1 MGVQLSVSSLIAMH
15 TFTSFFLGLSAVLA
29 SVAGDWSGTGELSC
43 YGHVDVT
50 ASFDQG
56 ANNQGPGAVTCEPV
70 EWDAATGLGP
80 EAMFFKS
87 GNTEFEIWA
96 WDYHPS
102 WGYGDVMPTAT
113 CEGELW
119 YKTND
124 MGAGFC
130 TPNKGYNG
138 CGIVKCMG
146 EIYCTGC

>member
-1 MGVQLSVSSLIAMH
+1 MH

-96 WDYHPS
+96 WDYH
-102 WGYGDVMPTAT
+102 DTAIPTAT
-113 CEGELW
+113 CDGMVW
-119 YKTND
+119 YKTED

-130 TPNKGYNG
+130 RPKYTEKGFTG
-138 CGIVKCMG
+138 CGIVHCNG
-146 EIYCTGC
+146 DIYCDGC